1 MYISKVKIKNYRSIK
16 DLTIN
21 FNPGKNIIVGKN
33 NSGKS
38 NIIKAINIVLGENS
52 PTYEKYNNINE
63 NDFYCNGANYENKM
77 LIFCELKKNLNEEID
92 INEIVNAKLYFK
104 YFPDQLTDD
113 DINLENDILFY
124 NNDLLADAI
133 GIKTNSMFFSNRREY
148 RENVTNN
155 IINKNTYAFLF
166 TAEIKDNK
174 IEKNLKFLVKNDNEK
189 WDIHT
194 VCTIRNILLQ
204 SAIIP
209 AFRDPNTQLS
219 LSQYSWYGK
228 MIREAISCKQDKF
241 KDSYS
246 RALKSAKKISDKIFD
261 DLTNSI
267 NKSSLSVAFPNTK
280 LYFKFIDDRKNDLYK
295 STKIYIDDGFLSD
308 ISLKGAGIQSAIII
322 SLFTYYIKNI
332 SKVKNALLCIEEP
345 ELYLHP
351 QGKRVISNR
360 INEFLSI
367 GNNQA
372 IVVTHASEFIEL
384 KTKNSKVIRIYKS
397 DEKGTYCKEV
407 LLDNYKEVI
416 INNENKELFF
426 ADKVILCEGKEKY
439 LLNFINEKYLNG
451 YLDNNNISIISVL
464 GKNNF
469 KKYIDITKKLNIKV
483 CLVADFDYLLRDI
496 NIKNFDKNL
505 KYHGSIADLSSSD
518 LKYLSGEDTSDI
530 QSLIN
535 RLRCQL
541 KSFDIDKFYKSKTC
555 IDFNKFIFKY
565 KGDVYK
571 IGDCLKI
578 FRNNNIFIQNAE
590 VEGLFKIKIDKLSE
604 EDICKLYSE
613 DDFEKNLNKKQL
625 FELIRFIKKF

>member
-63 NDFYCNGANYENKM
+63 NDFYYNGVNYENKM
-77 LIFCELKKNLNEEID
+77 LIYCELKKNLNEEID

-166 TAEIKDNK
+166 TAEMKDNK
-174 IEKNLKFLVKNDNEK
+174 IEKNLKFLVKNDDEK

-469 KKYIDITKKLNIKV
+469 KKYIDITKNLNIKV

-505 KYHGSIADLSSSD
+505 KYHGSIADLSPSD
-518 LKYLSGEDTSDI
+518 LEYISGEDTSDI
-530 QSLIN
+530 QSLKD

-571 IGDCLKI
+571 ISDCLKI